1 MRFEE
6 LLMSREKEGY
16 QEAYKEGLAALIN
29 TLSDFLPD
37 ADRVYQAVITN
48 DIYSQVSKE
57 QVEECYNQIMVKSKN
72 NSSNI

>member
-16 QEAYKEGLAALIN
+16 QEAYMEGLAALIN
-29 TLSDFLPD
+29 TLSNFLPD
-37 ADRVYQAVITN
+37 VDRVYQAVITN
-48 DIYSQVSKE
+48 DIYIQVSKE
-57 QVEECYNQIMVKSKN
+57 QAEECYNQIMTKSKN